1 MWKPNDKGLE
11 HEYLKRGLDYY
22 KVVFSPKRE
31 GEYKKNIYDFGDLV
45 LDCLDKKIDLEDD
58 AKYFY
63 KWIMCHYVPLDYRGY
78 AMDILDYFHWRDYLL
93 FKKFVITPKYHK
105 KKRYLVR
112 FMNDG
117 ELFFTKGYTSLRE
130 IGDDT
135 GKRSTEINI
144 IPFQAS

>member
-58 AKYFY
+58 A
-63 KWIMCHYVPLDYRGY
+63 
-78 AMDILDYFHWRDYLL
+78 
-93 FKKFVITPKYHK
+93 
-105 KKRYLVR
+105 
-112 FMNDG
+112 
-117 ELFFTKGYTSLRE
+117 
-130 IGDDT
+130 
-135 GKRSTEINI
+135 
-144 IPFQAS
+144 